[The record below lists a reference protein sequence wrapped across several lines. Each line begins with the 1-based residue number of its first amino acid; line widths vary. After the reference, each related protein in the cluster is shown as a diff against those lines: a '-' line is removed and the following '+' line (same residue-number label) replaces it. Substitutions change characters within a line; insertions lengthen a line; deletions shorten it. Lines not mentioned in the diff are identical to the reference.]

1 MKQKHSLTFSNT
13 IFKNLS
19 AEKKTVLGVYLA
31 KFEETTDIKEIVDA
45 NSRDL
50 QFTDDSL
57 EQ

>member
-1 MKQKHSLTFSNT
+1 MKQKHTLTFSNT

-50 QFTDDSL
+50 QFTDD
-57 EQ
+57 